1 MTTKS
6 ADGVAPLLR
15 RAERDARSAQAAV
28 SSAERRYIYSGD
40 PQDKIPGYAIRPR
53 NTKAG
58 GPRKRSTF
66 NIVAAL
72 FLVAIVSVAYV
83 SNILAVNQL
92 TVEVNRLEQQ
102 YDKIENANK
111 VLKAEINRRSAW
123 ERIGNVATQQLGLLY
138 PKERPEQLEIDASRL
153 EKFRDK

>member
-1 MTTKS
+1 VL
-6 ADGVAPLLR
+6 D
-15 RAERDARSAQAAV
+15 RAERDAKSPQSAA
-28 SSAERRYIYSGD
+28 STDRRYIYSGD

-53 NTKAG
+53 NTTAAG
-58 GPRKRSTF
+58 TRKRATF

-72 FLVAIVSVAYV
+72 FLIAIVSVAYV

-102 YDKIENANK
+102 YEKIENANK
-111 VLKAEINRRSAW
+111 VLKAEINRKSAW
-123 ERIGNVATQQLGLLY
+123 ERIGNVATQQLGLQY

-153 EKFRDK
+153 EKFQDK